1 MRYFLV
7 VLGCRGYDKTAARAG
22 SATEMAMTRKP
33 VHEAPTIETERLIL
47 RGYRL
52 EDFPHVASAW
62 ADPEVVR
69 YIGRV
74 STEEESWARFLR
86 NSALWPML
94 GYGYWAATEKDTGR
108 FIGDVGFA
116 DFKREIEPSL
126 KGVPEIGWV
135 LARWAHG
142 RGYATEAAQGA
153 LRWLTEALGPQRT
166 VCIINDDNRASL
178 RVAEKCGYRE
188 FARTE
193 YKGSRVVMFE
203 R

>member
-1 MRYFLV
+1 
-7 VLGCRGYDKTAARAG
+7 
-22 SATEMAMTRKP
+22 MTRNP

-62 ADPEVVR
+62 SDPEVVR

-74 STEEESWARFLR
+74 STEEESWTRFLR

-193 YKGSRVVMFE
+193 YKGSSVVMFE